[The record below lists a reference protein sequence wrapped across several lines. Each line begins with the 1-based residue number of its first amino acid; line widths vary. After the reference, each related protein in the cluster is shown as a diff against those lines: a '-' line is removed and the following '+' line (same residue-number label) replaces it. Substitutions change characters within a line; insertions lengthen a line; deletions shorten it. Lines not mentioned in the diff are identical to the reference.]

1 MVDRIKRAHNEGK
14 PFKIWVVMPAVPAF
28 AGDLQS
34 EDALGTRAIM
44 EFQYFSISRGGH
56 SIIETLQKAGIN
68 PKDYIGFYNLRNY
81 DRINKSRTMGEVEQS
96 AGVSYEEARKGHDR
110 YVGAG
115 YDPEGEDNGGPGLDE
130 YQRYQR
136 GASGID
142 DNTRDT
148 VSSSYMGGP
157 SLAEVPWDGSPEAE
171 IDAFVTEELYV
182 HSKLLIAD
190 DRVVICGSANLN
202 DRSQL
207 GTHDSEIAV
216 VIEDPTPVETTMNGE
231 PFVAS
236 AFAASLRRQI
246 FRKHLGLIPDQ
257 RWDQPDQNWQ
267 PVNASPNKYDW
278 GSPSDTLVQDPLHPN
293 FGRLWSQTA
302 RTNTEIFS
310 RAFHPVPNDHV
321 RTWKD
326 YKEFFSRHFII
337 PGAPAPKEG
346 QAPVSTEGKVE
357 YGHIIREEFPGG
369 VQEVKEWLGQIRG
382 TLVDM
387 PLDFL
392 VDVPDI
398 AEEGLM
404 LNSLTAEVYT

>member
-1 MVDRIKRAHNEGK
+1 MVDRIIRAHQEGR

-68 PKDYIGFYNLRNY
+68 PSDYIGFYNLRNY
-81 DRINKSRTMGEVEQS
+81 DRINKSRTMDRAERE
-96 AGVSYEEARKGHDR
+96 AGVSYEEARKGHDH
-110 YVGAG
+110 YVEGG
-115 YDPEGEDNGGPGLDE
+115 YGNDGRPGRDA

-136 GASGID
+136 GAAAVA
-142 DNTRDT
+142 DNTLDT
-148 VSSSYMGGP
+148 VSSCYMGGIN
-157 SLAEVPWDGSPEAE
+157 LAEVTWDGDPEAE
-171 IDAFVTEELYV
+171 IDAFVSEELYV

-207 GTHDSEIAV
+207 GSHDSEIAV
-216 VIEDPTPVETTMNGE
+216 IIEDPTRVETTMNGR
-231 PFVAS
+231 PFTAS
-236 AFAASLRRQI
+236 AFATSLRRYI
-246 FRKHLGLIPDQ
+246 FRKHLGLLPDQ
-257 RWDQPDQNWQ
+257 RWDQPDQNWH
-267 PVNASPNKYDW
+267 PVNRSPNEYDF
-278 GSPSDTLVQDPLHPN
+278 GSPSDMLVQDPLHPN
-293 FGRLWSQTA
+293 FQRLWSRTA

-326 YKEFFSRHFII
+326 YNQFFSKHFII
-337 PGAPAPKEG
+337 PGAAKKKGEG
-346 QAPVSTEGKVE
+346 KGQTENTDGKVE
-357 YGHIIREEFPGG
+357 YGHIVREEFPGG
-369 VQEVKEWLGQIRG
+369 VAEVKKWLGQIRG

-392 VDVPDI
+392 IDVPDI
-398 AEEGLM
+398 AEEGLA
-404 LNSLTAEVYT
+404 LNSLTAQLYT